1 MNYAPRS
8 SLTFNACTSRSRSQD
23 RSAISFDANW
33 TIKHRVLVVLLV
45 AEAESILIGFFQLG
59 ECVFLE
65 KFADQLL
72 WTVNTSLAENWLNQP
87 PKGRHDGNHA
97 TAKPRR
103 RYYARRTSVNSPSC
117 WILSN
122 SEVMLSLDVVEL
134 DEVL

>member
-1 MNYAPRS
+1 
-8 SLTFNACTSRSRSQD
+8 
-23 RSAISFDANW
+23 
-33 TIKHRVLVVLLV
+33 
-45 AEAESILIGFFQLG
+45 
-59 ECVFLE
+59 LE
-65 KFADQLL
+65 KFADQLP
-72 WTVNTSLAENWLNQP
+72 WTTNTFLPENWLNQP

-117 WILSN
+117 WIFSN